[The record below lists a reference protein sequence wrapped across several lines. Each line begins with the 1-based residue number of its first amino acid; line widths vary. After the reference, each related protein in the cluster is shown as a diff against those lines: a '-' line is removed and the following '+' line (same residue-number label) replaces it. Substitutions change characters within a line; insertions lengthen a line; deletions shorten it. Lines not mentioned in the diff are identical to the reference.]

1 MALQHLRS
9 STADKRPTPAA
20 MSDGQLALNTNLV
33 SPGLFFK
40 DSNGDSVKIGPV
52 HVGTTA
58 PNATPGAGG
67 QAGNS
72 KGEQWLD
79 TSSSRYVFKIWDG
92 TAWRTEDGEFVNA
105 SGDTMTGALI
115 MDNQQQV
122 RFRETTG
129 NGTNFIAIQA
139 PASVTADRTLT
150 LPDVTGTI
158 VSTADTG
165 TVTSTMILDGT
176 IVNADINASA
186 AIVDTKLATIATAG
200 KVSNSATTATNA
212 NTASAIVARDASGNF
227 SAGTITAALTGAASS
242 NVLKAGDTMTG
253 ALVVPLA
260 SAATPSL
267 TFTGD
272 LNTGIFSPGA
282 DQVAVATNGVGRLFV
297 NGNGQ
302 VSVVGAS
309 TITTNLTVNGGTS
322 FSSAFNW
329 NFPGLLLRRTASNTA
344 TAKQISLLLDGDT
357 ESDTTLTNYL
367 NIWGTYSGTPTTSST
382 STGLSAS
389 MNLGAPNAFIAH
401 TNGAER
407 LRITSAGL
415 VGIGTSAPDTLLTV
429 SQSAPTD
436 GILAKLVN
444 LANASGSEAGIRL
457 QHNNTTQ
464 LQCDLVTF
472 RSGANA
478 GLDFNIKLSDSA
490 GTPQTRFT
498 ILEGGNIGLSEASP
512 TALLHLSGTNTA
524 GGIKI
529 VDSSSSFAA
538 PGIEVIGKRSD
549 GNGSSAFAGKLL
561 LSKNRTDAA
570 INSNNFLGSVAF
582 GGNHTDGTEANILY
596 SASIAG
602 ISDGAFNSATD
613 MPTALVFNTG
623 ATGRAPD
630 TAGVTTGT
638 ERLRITSAGNVG
650 IGTTSPGA
658 ALEINAAAATSPF
671 IAKINTS
678 EFARI
683 DSSGRLLVGTSSA
696 RTGVFYNGDANAI
709 PRLQIEAAGTG
720 ASSSASA
727 AIGIVRNSDVAG
739 AQPYLAFAR
748 TRGTTLG
755 SASVVSS
762 GDGIGTISFQ
772 GADGTDFVEA
782 ASITAQ
788 VDGTPGA
795 NDMPGRLVF
804 STTAD
809 GASSPTERVRLT
821 NTGALLVGTTTTP
834 TGAGSGAVV
843 AEDRMVISSIN
854 AGRHQVIAGDIG
866 TMTATTGTVVFKF
879 TAQATTPRSCYVKL
893 AIANRGNNNTPSNL
907 PAAEYAFQLHRT
919 TAGVCSLN
927 GATTVFEFTYV
938 YATHVAF
945 ADLGSGECTVTLT
958 NPTVLTQIGSYKVEV
973 LTAEGIWTLDSVT
986 TT

>member
-1 MALQHLRS
+1 MSRS
-9 STADKRPTPAA
+9 VQRRR
-20 MSDGQLALNTNLV
+20 
-33 SPGLFFK
+33 
-40 DSNGDSVKIGPV
+40 
-52 HVGTTA
+52 GTTA
-58 PNATPGAGG
+58 EHAT
-67 QAGNS
+67 
-72 KGEQWLD
+72 
-79 TSSSRYVFKIWDG
+79 F
-92 TAWRTEDGEFVNA
+92 
-105 SGDTMTGALI
+105 TGALAELTV
-115 MDNQQQV
+115 D
-122 RFRETTG
+122 TTKDTVVVHDG
-129 NGTNFIAIQA
+129 AVAGGYPLLRQDLSNL
-139 PASVTADRTLT
+139 PA
-150 LPDVTGTI
+150 GTI
-158 VSTADTG
+158 D
-165 TVTSTMILDGT
+165 
-176 IVNADINASA
+176 NADINASA

-227 SAGTITAALTGAASS
+227 SAGTITAAVTGAASS

-272 LNTGIFSPGA
+272 LNTGIHSPGA
-282 DQVAVATNGVGRLFV
+282 DQLAVSTGGVQRVSIDSAGKVSLTGDIEFSRTNPAAITVNDNGVITLSADSANTAAASSINMNVDGLEVADFTNAGYLRFNKDNFAGAGICTQQSDNALSLGGGA
-297 NGNGQ
+297 NTLNTGLNIALAGPDR
-302 VSVVGAS
+302 VSNYGYLMRWN
-309 TITTNLTVNGGTS
+309 TTNLYQWDKTSDFHAWNTGGS
-322 FSSAFNW
+322 
-329 NFPGLLLRRTASNTA
+329 
-344 TAKQISLLLDGDT
+344 
-357 ESDTTLTNYL
+357 
-367 NIWGTYSGTPTTSST
+367 
-382 STGLSAS
+382 
-389 MNLGAPNAFIAH
+389 
-401 TNGAER
+401 ER
-407 LRITSAGL
+407 L
-415 VGIGTSAPDTLLTV
+415 
-429 SQSAPTD
+429 
-436 GILAKLVN
+436 
-444 LANASGSEAGIRL
+444 
-457 QHNNTTQ
+457 
-464 LQCDLVTF
+464 
-472 RSGANA
+472 
-478 GLDFNIKLSDSA
+478 
-490 GTPQTRFT
+490 
-498 ILEGGNIGLSEASP
+498 
-512 TALLHLSGTNTA
+512 
-524 GGIKI
+524 
-529 VDSSSSFAA
+529 
-538 PGIEVIGKRSD
+538 
-549 GNGSSAFAGKLL
+549 
-561 LSKNRTDAA
+561 
-570 INSNNFLGSVAF
+570 
-582 GGNHTDGTEANILY
+582 
-596 SASIAG
+596 
-602 ISDGAFNSATD
+602 
-613 MPTALVFNTG
+613 
-623 ATGRAPD
+623 
-630 TAGVTTGT
+630 
-638 ERLRITSAGNVG
+638 
-650 IGTTSPGA
+650 
-658 ALEINAAAATSPF
+658 
-671 IAKINTS
+671 
-678 EFARI
+678 RI

-772 GADGTDFVEA
+772 SADGTDFVEA

-795 NDMPGRLVF
+795 NDMPGRIVL
-804 STTAD
+804 STTAS
-809 GASSPTERVRLT
+809 GAFSPTERVRLT